1 MVKEEITPTLYK
13 RKITHTEYRHRDK
26 KTKKGG
32 WSRMLHHHISDN
44 KVKLSY
50 KAIDP
55 KAAFRKANDKYMKI
69 STDANVTPIWLGGT
83 FLLMFIGSIYAA
95 VVGNDRDTLG
105 TWYYLLLTFFFLVFL
120 FFLVYYFTMPKKEFI
135 WNREDGLVTFP
146 GFMWRPNITMPLEK
160 VIFIRSAPSA
170 QGMGSHLLQIA
181 RPDKSY
187 SLYMASLDNTCYEDL
202 SFYLW
207 YMDKNRPLPPG
218 SAFDLYRDRDYERRK
233 AAGFPPPIF
242 VSAFDTPEATTEQ
255 QAERKRIG
263 GW

>member
-1 MVKEEITPTLYK
+1 MVKEEIDPTLYK
-13 RKITHTEYRHRDK
+13 RKITHTEYRHGDN

-32 WSRMLHHHISDN
+32 WSRMLHHHISN
-44 KVKLSY
+44 NRIKLSS
-50 KAIDP
+50 KAISP
-55 KAAFRKANDKYMKI
+55 KATFQSANNRYMKI
-69 STDANVTPIWLGGT
+69 SADANVTPIWLGGA
-83 FLLMFIGSIYAA
+83 FLILFFILVYVEFRFPEEETHWGYILAMMCFFIG
-95 VVGNDRDTLG
+95 
-105 TWYYLLLTFFFLVFL
+105 FL
-120 FFLVYYFTMPKKEFI
+120 FFLLYYFTMPKKEFI

-146 GFMWRPNITMPLEK
+146 GFMWRPNITMPVEK

-181 RPDKSY
+181 RPDISY

-218 SAFDLYRDRDYERRK
+218 TAFDPYRDRDFERRK

-242 VSAFDTPEATTEQ
+242 VSAFDTPEATPEQ
-255 QAERKRIG
+255 QSERERIG